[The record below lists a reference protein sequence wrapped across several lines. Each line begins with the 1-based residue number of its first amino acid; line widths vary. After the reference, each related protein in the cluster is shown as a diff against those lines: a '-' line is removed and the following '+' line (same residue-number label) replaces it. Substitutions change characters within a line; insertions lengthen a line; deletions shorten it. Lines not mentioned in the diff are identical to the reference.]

1 MRNDKGDLKAS
12 KQTLK
17 HYFYQYLSQSETFQ
31 FRDHVRKKGACTLLK
46 NSETSLARTV
56 TIMFSSKK
64 VNNLKESIIHSHQ
77 RLIHVRRFTSVHLEN
92 DEEINC
98 K

>member
-1 MRNDKGDLKAS
+1 
-12 KQTLK
+12 
-17 HYFYQYLSQSETFQ
+17 
-31 FRDHVRKKGACTLLK
+31 
-46 NSETSLARTV
+46 
-56 TIMFSSKK
+56 MFSSKT